1 MEPGTP
7 SLQSTLLF
15 DQVREWVR
23 CYDYIVK
30 IKTIFIFYYVF

>member
-7 SLQSTLLF
+7 SLQSTRLF
-15 DQVREWVR
+15 DQVREWIR
-23 CYDYIVK
+23 CQDYIVK